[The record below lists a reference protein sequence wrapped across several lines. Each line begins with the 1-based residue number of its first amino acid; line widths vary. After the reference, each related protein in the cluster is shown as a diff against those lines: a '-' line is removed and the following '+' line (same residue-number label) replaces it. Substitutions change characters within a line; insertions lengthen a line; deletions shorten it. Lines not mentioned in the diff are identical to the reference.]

1 MSARL
6 KLKKLKRELEIVR
19 DHCTI
24 CEAEVRAEKFRYYKL
39 LQENIH
45 EIGASIE
52 LYPCET
58 MVGAVEHLKY
68 SVYKISDAIVRKY
81 TEQLADFVHD
91 QLTKN
96 YALNKFSTIGVTLL
110 APAINEN
117 HIKVKVR

>member
-6 KLKKLKRELEIVR
+6 KLKKLKRELELVR
-19 DHCTI
+19 EHCVMRET
-24 CEAEVRAEKFRYYKL
+24 EARHEKIKWYTL
-39 LQENIH
+39 LNTNIR
-45 EIGASIE
+45 EIGATVE

-58 MVGAVEHLKY
+58 MTGAVEHLKY
-68 SVYKISDAIVRKY
+68 SVYKISDVIVRKY
-81 TEQLADFVHD
+81 TEQLTDFVHN

-96 YALNKFSTIGVTLL
+96 YVLNKFSTIGVTLL